1 MDMFE
6 RMTIR
11 TALAMAFCAALLGG
25 TAFDAA
31 SEEAAAGDI
40 AAGKTVAESCTT
52 CHNLDGMG
60 KTPEVPHLAGQ
71 YAGYILKALQG
82 YREGARAK
90 EFMVAMIVAAN
101 TLSEEDMANVAA
113 YYASL
118 KPFPEIA
125 AQAEKSPAPLEEDP
139 FAAVKEMTEG
149 CAGCHGE
156 DGNSELPGTPGVAG
170 QHAEYLIDA
179 LKAYK
184 TGARKDEMMQ
194 TFVESL
200 STAEIDEIAYYYAV
214 ATPKR
219 TEAPVA
225 GDAFAGRAPA
235 AACAVCHG
243 EDGNADDPKTPRL
256 AGLDSE
262 YLAAAMAAYRDGTRE
277 HTVMQDIVAALS
289 KTDIDNMA
297 AFYATKEPKALRVRK
312 PLTTKDWAEKCNRC
326 HGPGGNSTDPRFPI
340 LAGQSEA
347 YLLKTL
353 KVYHG
358 GERSDPMMYAM
369 SFQMNEADINKL
381 AAYYARSAA
390 Q

>member
-1 MDMFE
+1 
-6 RMTIR
+6 
-11 TALAMAFCAALLGG
+11 
-25 TAFDAA
+25 
-31 SEEAAAGDI
+31 
-40 AAGKTVAESCTT
+40 
-52 CHNLDGMG
+52 MG

-312 PLTTKDWAEKCNRC
+312 RVRKPLTTKDWAEKCNRC